1 MPESGH
7 IVAIG
12 GGGFAGTPS
21 NFAIDS
27 YILSLARCSRPR
39 VGFIPTAT
47 GDDSHYVS
55 IFLAAYS
62 GLDCRPS
69 YLPLFSNT
77 PDLADWVLKQDV
89 IFVGGGNTMSMLAV
103 WRAWG
108 LDRLLGEALSRGT
121 VLAGQSAG
129 AICWFE
135 QGVTDSWAGP
145 LRVMDCLGF
154 LSGSCCP
161 HYCGEPERKPAY
173 RAFVSSGEILP
184 GFAVDDGAAV
194 QFTGGELS
202 RVLSWREG
210 TTAYRVT
217 RDADSRAQEQAIE
230 PVRLD
235 PLIPDWPVR

>member
-21 NFAIDS
+21 NFAIDR
-27 YILSLARCSRPR
+27 YILSLAGVSRPR

-47 GDDSHYVS
+47 GDNATYVS
-55 IFLAAYS
+55 IFMAAYS
-62 GLDCRPS
+62 GLDCRPG

-77 PDLADWVLKQDV
+77 PDAAEWISRQDV
-89 IFVGGGNTMSMLAV
+89 IFVGGGNTFSMLAV
-103 WRAWG
+103 WKAWG
-108 LDRLLGEALSRGT
+108 IDGMLREAWERGA

-154 LSGSCCP
+154 LPGSCCP
-161 HYCGEPERKPAY
+161 HYSGEPERQPAY
-173 RAFVSSGEILP
+173 RGFIGSGAISAGL
-184 GFAVDDGAAV
+184 AVDDGAAV
-194 QFTGGELS
+194 HFAGTELS
-202 RVLSWREG
+202 RVLSWRDNA
-210 TTAYRVT
+210 TAYRVS
-217 RDADSRAQEQAIE
+217 RDADSRAHEE
-230 PVRLD
+230 PVEPVKLD

>member
-1 MPESGH
+1 MSEGGH

-12 GGGFAGTPS
+12 GAGFTEAPS
-21 NFAIDS
+21 NFAIDT
-27 YILSLARCSRPR
+27 YILSLARCNWPR

-47 GDDSHYVS
+47 GDDSTYVS
-55 IFLAAYS
+55 MFLAAYS

-77 PDLADWVLKQDV
+77 PDLTDWVFKQDV
-89 IFVGGGNTMSMLAV
+89 IFVGGGNTLSMLAV

-108 LDRLLGEALSRGT
+108 LDKLLDEALARGA

-161 HYCGEPERKPAY
+161 HYCAEPERKPAY
-173 RAFVSSGEILP
+173 HAFVSSGEINA
-184 GFAVDDGAAV
+184 GFAIDDGAALH
-194 QFTGGELS
+194 FTGGELS
-202 RVLSWREG
+202 QVVSWRDG
-210 TTAYRVT
+210 ASAYYVSRNG
-217 RDADSRAQEQAIE
+217 DSQAYEKSIE
-230 PVRLD
+230 PLKLEPVV
-235 PLIPDWPVR
+235 PDWPVR

>member
-1 MPESGH
+1 MPEGGH

-12 GGGFAGTPS
+12 GGGFAATPS
-21 NFAIDS
+21 NFAIDT

-47 GDDSHYVS
+47 GDDSQYVS
-55 IFLAAYS
+55 MFLAAYS
-62 GLDCRPS
+62 GLDCRPG
-69 YLPLFSNT
+69 YLPLFTHT
-77 PDLADWVLKQDV
+77 PDLADWVLRQDV
-89 IFVGGGNTMSMLAV
+89 IFVGGGNTLSMLAV
-103 WRAWG
+103 WKAWG
-108 LDRLLGEALSRGT
+108 LDRLLGEALARGT

-173 RAFVSSGEILP
+173 RAFVASGEILP

-194 QFTGGELS
+194 HFSGGELA

-210 TTAYRVT
+210 TSAYRVS
-217 RDADSRAQEQAIE
+217 RDSDSQAQEKTIE
-230 PVRLD
+230 PTKLD
-235 PLIPDWPVR
+235 LVMPDWPVR